1 MPSASE
7 MGFSMGPTMPDRGGA
22 LNPAANSAEGRRI
35 EHSTRPIAEHL
46 WEVIPQS
53 DKGFSMLPPALRSCL
68 AVAATAA
75 VSAIVPAPA
84 GAAEIKAVPT
94 APGGAVVELGGII
107 EPGDDAR
114 LAAALA
120 TTPRPRG
127 LSLSSLGG
135 NVQAALA
142 LGEAVRREGLATT
155 VPARGVCASACG
167 LVWLAGT
174 PRAMG
179 QDAHV
184 GLHAAYLRRNG
195 VSVET
200 GAANAL
206 IGAYLGRLGF
216 DDRAIVYLTSAAP
229 DEMTWILP
237 ADRQRY
243 NIGYDAA
250 SAPTPASSA
259 PDDRFLAK
267 PMALAGAIASAAV
280 AAVDRLLG
288 HDTPAAGAR

>member
-1 MPSASE
+1 
-7 MGFSMGPTMPDRGGA
+7 
-22 LNPAANSAEGRRI
+22 
-35 EHSTRPIAEHL
+35 
-46 WEVIPQS
+46 
-53 DKGFSMLPPALRSCL
+53 MLPPMPRFALALL
-68 AVAATAA
+68 AALAL
-75 VSAIVPAPA
+75 SAPVR
-84 GAAEIKAVPT
+84 AAEIKAVPS
-94 APGGAVVELGGII
+94 PSGGAVVELNGIV
-107 EPGDDAR
+107 EPGDDAK

-120 TTPRPRG
+120 TAPRPHAIR
-127 LSLSSLGG
+127 LSSLGG

-179 QDAHV
+179 EDAHV

-243 NIGYDAA
+243 GIAYESS
-250 SAPTPASSA
+250 SAPTLASAAA
-259 PDDRFLAK
+259 PSPDEHFLTK

-280 AAVDRLLG
+280 AAVDRLMG
-288 HDTPAAGAR
+288 HVPAGAGAH

>member
-1 MPSASE
+1 MPSSKPRFP
-7 MGFSMGPTMPDRGGA
+7 FSAAMLA
-22 LNPAANSAEGRRI
+22 L
-35 EHSTRPIAEHL
+35 
-46 WEVIPQS
+46 
-53 DKGFSMLPPALRSCL
+53 
-68 AVAATAA
+68 VAASAA
-75 VSAIVPAPA
+75 GPCAS
-84 GAAEIKAVPT
+84 AEIKV
-94 APGGAVVELGGII
+94 APSGGAVELSGII
-107 EPGDDAR
+107 EPGDDLKLVAA
-114 LAAALA
+114 LAAAPS
-120 TTPRPRG
+120 PRTLR
-127 LSLSSLGG
+127 LSSLGG

-142 LGEAVRREGLATT
+142 LGETVRREGIGTD

-167 LVWLAGT
+167 LVWLAGA

-206 IGAYLGRLGF
+206 IGAYLGRLGL

-243 NIGYDAA
+243 GIAYESA
-250 SAPTPASSA
+250 SAPTVASAA
-259 PDDRFLAK
+259 PGEHFLSK
-267 PMALAGAIASAAV
+267 PIALAGAIASAAV

-288 HDTPAAGAR
+288 HAPAGPR

>member
-1 MPSASE
+1 MSSPKLRLPLPSAP
-7 MGFSMGPTMPDRGGA
+7 GLA
-22 LNPAANSAEGRRI
+22 LVAALA
-35 EHSTRPIAEHL
+35 
-46 WEVIPQS
+46 Q
-53 DKGFSMLPPALRSCL
+53 
-68 AVAATAA
+68 AVAA
-75 VSAIVPAPA
+75 APC
-84 GAAEIKAVPT
+84 GAAEVRAVPSS
-94 APGGAVVELGGII
+94 AGGAVVELDGII
-107 EPGDDAR
+107 EPGDDAK
-114 LAAALA
+114 LSAALA
-120 TTPRPRG
+120 TVPRPRS
-127 LSLSSLGG
+127 LRLSSLGG

-142 LGEAVRREGLATT
+142 IGEAVRREGLGTD
-155 VPARGVCASACG
+155 VPARSVCASACG

-174 PRAMG
+174 TRAMG

-237 ADRQRY
+237 TDRQRFG
-243 NIGYDAA
+243 IAYDSA
-250 SAPTPASSA
+250 SAPTLASAATSA
-259 PDDRFLAK
+259 PDEHFLSK

-280 AAVDRLLG
+280 AAVDRLMG
-288 HDTPAAGAR
+288 QAPSPTGPR

>member
-1 MPSASE
+1 MLSR
-7 MGFSMGPTMPDRGGA
+7 FSRI
-22 LNPAANSAEGRRI
+22 PARR
-35 EHSTRPIAEHL
+35 AA
-46 WEVIPQS
+46 
-53 DKGFSMLPPALRSCL
+53 MLA
-68 AVAATAA
+68 AATIL
-75 VSAIVPAPA
+75 SLPVP
-84 GAAEIKAVPT
+84 GQAAEIRSVTVPS
-94 APGGAVVELGGII
+94 GGTGLVLAGII
-107 EPGDDAR
+107 APGDDAK
-114 LAAALA
+114 LSAALA
-120 TTPRPRG
+120 GTPRPRR
-127 LSLSSLGG
+127 LSLESLGG

-142 LGEAVRREGLATT
+142 LGETVRREGLATT

-179 QDAHV
+179 PDAHV

-216 DDRAIVYLTSAAP
+216 DDKAIVYLTSAAP

-243 NIGYDAA
+243 GIAYEPAA
-250 SAPTPASSA
+250 SATMAAFPATE
-259 PDDRFLAK
+259 DRFLSK
-267 PMALAGAIASAAV
+267 PMAIYGAIASAAV

-288 HDTPAAGAR
+288 HPAPSGPR